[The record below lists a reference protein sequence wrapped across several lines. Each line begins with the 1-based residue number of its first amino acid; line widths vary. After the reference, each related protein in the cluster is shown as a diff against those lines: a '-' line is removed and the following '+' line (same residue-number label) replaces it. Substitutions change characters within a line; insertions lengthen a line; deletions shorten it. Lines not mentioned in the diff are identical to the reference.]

1 MVIKQAVDD
10 ASVLEILQAGPV
22 DVIVMDINMAPMNG
36 LVALK
41 AIRAGPASTHVVI
54 LTSLN
59 DITVFRT
66 FGELDCQGLFFKIRK
81 QERID
86 FETGAL

>member
-1 MVIKQAVDD
+1 M
-10 ASVLEILQAGPV
+10 LQAGLV
-22 DVIVMDINMAPMNG
+22 DAIVLHIYMVPMNG

-41 AIRAGPASTHVVI
+41 AIRAGPASTHVVM

-59 DITVFRT
+59 DIAVFRAC
-66 FGELDCQGLFFKIRK
+66 GELDCEGLFFKTRK